1 MKQIIYEAEKAK
13 EEDEKEEI
21 RIRSM
26 IKFND
31 DIIKNLHIYSANES
45 ARKIL
50 EGYKNWLKQNTDLP
64 KEEYEKKNE
73 EMNNNLPKDIIE
85 ANQNLENMNYDDF
98 DEFNMNINNNNV
110 LIEQNSDVPE
120 NE

>member
-1 MKQIIYEAEKAK
+1 M
-13 EEDEKEEI
+13 
-21 RIRSM
+21 
-26 IKFND
+26 
-31 DIIKNLHIYSANES
+31 
-45 ARKIL
+45 L
-50 EGYKNWLKQNTDLP
+50 EGYKNWLKQNPDLP

-73 EMNNNLPKDIIE
+73 EMNNNLPQDIVE
-85 ANQNLENMNYDDF
+85 VNQNRENMNYDDF